1 VIIHTCTP
9 LRLGEGGRLEEELVF
24 ETASLPCD
32 AWIATLLEYDLDPE
46 LRGFALPLQGF
57 VYPLGS
63 DKSVTDEQVWIRTGY
78 RKDQTFQPGASI
90 LVRKSVR
97 TRFSIPDY
105 GDYRVRFDF
114 LGRAVA
120 NAFLDVR
127 RPPEPAATEA
137 KQEAAPS

>member
-1 VIIHTCTP
+1 MIIHTCTP
-9 LRLGEGGRLEEELVF
+9 LRLGDGGRLLEDLAF
-24 ETASLPCD
+24 ETATLPCD
-32 AWIATLLEYDLDPE
+32 AWIAALLEYDLDPE
-46 LRGFALPLQGF
+46 LRGFALPLQGY

-63 DKSVTDEQVWIRTGY
+63 DKTVADEQVWIRTAY
-78 RKDQTFQPGASI
+78 RRDQTFQPGASI

-97 TRFSIPDY
+97 THFRIPDY

-127 RPPEPAATEA
+127 PVPEPAPAEA
-137 KQEAAPS
+137 GPEPVQP